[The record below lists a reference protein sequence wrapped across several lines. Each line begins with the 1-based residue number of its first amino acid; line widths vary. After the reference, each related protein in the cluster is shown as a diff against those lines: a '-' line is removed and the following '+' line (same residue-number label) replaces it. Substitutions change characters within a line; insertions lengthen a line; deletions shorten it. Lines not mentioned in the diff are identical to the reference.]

1 MKRLTK
7 QIEQKNPEFS
17 KALATPGT
25 AATTLITTAD
35 PSAYLRLLITESS
48 LLKKAIT

>member
-35 PSAYLRLLITESS
+35 PSYLRLLITESS